1 MPTFRG
7 SCHCG
12 AVAFEVRNQD
22 KLQNLK
28 RCDCSLC
35 RKKGVVMAGAK
46 LADLVVTKG
55 ADQLCLYQ
63 WNTRTAR
70 HYFCCRCGIYT
81 HHQRR
86 VAPDEFG
93 FNVACIEGV
102 DVQSLGEV
110 PMTDG
115 RSLSMENS

>member
-1 MPTFRG
+1 MTIFKG

-12 AVAFEVRNQD
+12 AVQFEIRNQE
-22 KLQNLK
+22 KLQDLK

-35 RKKGVVMAGAK
+35 RKKGAVMAGVK
-46 LADLVVTKG
+46 LQDLVVTKG
-55 ADQLCLYQ
+55 EDQLSLYQ
-63 WNTRTAR
+63 WNTRTAK
-70 HYFCCRCGIYT
+70 HFFCSNCGIYT

-86 VAPDEFG
+86 VAPDEYG

-102 DVQSLGEV
+102 NLQGLGDI

-115 RSLSMENS
+115 RSLDLVED